1 MAESYP
7 ALRASENFQEL
18 QQALEETENG
28 IQHARRYFNGAVRV
42 MNECSGEMESSV
54 QQSSNANSSMEEIQ
68 AIITM
73 ISDMSS
79 QIASA
84 AEEQQAT
91 SAEISSNINRISEIA
106 DSNYEGI
113 QEVANTS
120 QVLDQL
126 AVQQKT
132 LVQRF
137 HL

>member
-1 MAESYP
+1 
-7 ALRASENFQEL
+7 
-18 QQALEETENG
+18 
-28 IQHARRYFNGAVRV
+28 
-42 MNECSGEMESSV
+42 
-54 QQSSNANSSMEEIQ
+54 MEEIQ